1 MLWPATC
8 EGWTAG
14 VLGEG
19 GVGRGGYWVDG
30 SMGRWVDGCLVCAGR
45 SFMGHLVDKTGTYSS
60 MGKGLSLSL

>member
-19 GVGRGGYWVDG
+19 EWGEGVIG
-30 SMGRWVDGCLVCAGR
+30 STGRWVDGCLVCAGR